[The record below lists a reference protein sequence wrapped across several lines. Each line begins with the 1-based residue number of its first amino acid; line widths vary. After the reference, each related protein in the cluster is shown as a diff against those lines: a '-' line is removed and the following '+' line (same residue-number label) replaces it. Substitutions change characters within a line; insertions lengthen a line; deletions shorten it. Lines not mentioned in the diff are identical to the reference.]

1 VIPKSGYRFSDQ
13 ITLKQKD
20 NWEDKAM
27 TGLQRTVIL
36 AGLMTALAGPGPG
49 HAAERTIRV
58 GWCTP
63 SYNAV
68 VAPWAVAKKM
78 GWDKAEGI
86 NVELVPVATGID
98 CVKFVATG
106 EFPFAIPSIE
116 PLAGLVAQGLK
127 AKTFYNMFNGSG
139 WQVAVPEDSP
149 IKTIADLKGKKVG
162 VISLAAVG
170 ATIAKGLVKDAGL
183 VPDKDV
189 KLVTVGEAPRAM
201 LFLRSK
207 EIDAVSIFE
216 SAHLQISA
224 LGVKLRTLPAP
235 VLETAPQIGLIA
247 TDATLA
253 ARREDA
259 VALGRILAKGTAYTM
274 ANIPAALDITYT
286 TYPQMLPTGKPRSE
300 TEAIDRAFLQ
310 RRAQYLAKRD
320 GSGTSWGEMNS
331 DYFNRY
337 LGALAEWG
345 LTPRLVSA
353 SELLTT
359 DLTADINKFD
369 DAPIVKQAQSYTAN

>member
-1 VIPKSGYRFSDQ
+1 
-13 ITLKQKD
+13 
-20 NWEDKAM
+20 M
-27 TGLQRTVIL
+27 TGLPRSAIL
-36 AGLMTALAGPGPG
+36 AGLMIALAGPGQ
-49 HAAERTIRV
+49 AAERTIRL

-63 SYNAV
+63 SFNAV
-68 VAPWAVAKKM
+68 VAPWAVARKM
-78 GWDKAEGI
+78 GWDKAEGV

-106 EFPFAIPSIE
+106 EFPFAIPSVE

-139 WQVAVPEDSP
+139 WAVAVPEDSP

-170 ATIAKGLVKDAGL
+170 ATVAKGLVKDAGL
-183 VPDKDV
+183 VPDQDV

-224 LGVKLRTLPAP
+224 LGVKLRNLPAP

-253 ARREDA
+253 SRREDA
-259 VALGRILAKGTAYTM
+259 VALGRILAKGTAYTL
-274 ANIPAALDITYT
+274 ANIPAALDITYRA
-286 TYPQMLPTGKPRSE
+286 YPQMLPTGKPRSE
-300 TEAIDRAFLQ
+300 VEAIDRTFLE

-320 GSGTSWGEMNS
+320 GSGKLWGEMND

-337 LGALAEWG
+337 LAALKEWG
-345 LTPRLVSA
+345 LTPRLVAA
-353 SELLTT
+353 SELLTN

>member
-1 VIPKSGYRFSDQ
+1 
-13 ITLKQKD
+13 
-20 NWEDKAM
+20 
-27 TGLQRTVIL
+27 
-36 AGLMTALAGPGPG
+36 LMTAFVHPGLG
-49 HAAERTIRV
+49 QAAERTIRV

-139 WQVAVPEDSP
+139 WAVAVPEDSP

-170 ATIAKGLVKDAGL
+170 ATVAKGLVKDAGL
-183 VPDKDV
+183 APDKDV

-216 SAHLQISA
+216 TAHLQISA
-224 LGVKLRTLPAP
+224 LGVKLRNLPAP

-253 ARREDA
+253 SRREDA
-259 VALGRILAKGTAYTM
+259 IALGRILAKGSAYTL
-274 ANIPAALDITYT
+274 ANIPAALDILYA
-286 TYPQMLPTGKPRSE
+286 TYPQLLPTGKPRSE
-300 TEAIDRAFLQ
+300 TEAIDRAFLE
-310 RRAQYLAKRD
+310 RRAHYLVKRS
-320 GSGTSWGEMNS
+320 GSDTSWGDPNP

-337 LGALAEWG
+337 LGALNDWG
-345 LTPRLVSA
+345 MTPRLVSA
-353 SELLTT
+353 TELLTR
-359 DLTADINKFD
+359 DLIPDINKFD
-369 DAPIVKQAQSYTAN
+369 DAAIVKQAQSYTAN